1 VVGTIKVIIFITM
14 SITAK
19 SVGYTQIALSQVGD
33 YVAIRTND
41 YKTSPFSCI
50 FSGQSV
56 FDGAEVGLYK
66 NFTKLDGS
74 IGDCETPMVSG
85 SGEQFVYTQP
95 QSVPLSGIMP
105 SDWYIFRV
113 LSIGTSTN
121 IIFAINGI
129 DFQTDNIITNV
140 LTIDNV

>member
-1 VVGTIKVIIFITM
+1 MVGTIKVIICITM
-14 SITAK
+14 SITVKSAGYAK
-19 SVGYTQIALSQVGD
+19 IILSQVGD

-56 FDGAEVGLYK
+56 FDGAEVGAYK

-85 SGEQFVYTQP
+85 SGEQILYTQP
-95 QSVPLSGIMP
+95 QQVSISGIMP

-113 LSIGTSTN
+113 LSAGALTN

-129 DFQTDNIITNV
+129 DFQTDNIITNG

>member
-1 VVGTIKVIIFITM
+1 M